1 MKDSDPK
8 GKSTL
13 GEDEAGG
20 EDRQPWVGVRGRM
33 EAVTFDMRT
42 QDMRKFYALQYLKT
56 PDDEGMNQAT
66 TGGRASQLRRD
77 HTKRPCSMSTPALV
91 KKQTGG
97 IQGGEKD

>member
-1 MKDSDPK
+1 MIPREKALWGKMKQ
-8 GKSTL
+8 
-13 GEDEAGG
+13 GEKTDNHGWG
-20 EDRQPWVGVRGRM
+20 WRGRM

-77 HTKRPCSMSTPALV
+77 HTQRPCSMSTPALV
-91 KKQTGG
+91 KRQTGG